1 MTPLEY
7 ENFVGQHFIAKGYSV
22 DLTPQSNDYGVDLFA
37 TKASE
42 KIAIQVKMYGQ
53 SRKINRKA
61 IMELFGAKEYFD
73 CTAAKIVTDG
83 SLLLDA
89 VQVAEKLNIEIIYLA
104 PIDEAIS
111 IKNKF
116 KSEEGDFFDV
126 WEKYITPLEGK
137 TLFNSQNKPNK
148 ILKVDFSGVQRV
160 TSNGKYSKIGIEIFR
175 ESYNYVLKN
184 GEITREY
191 INQNFTGRASSGIIL
206 ILSQIPF
213 FKLNLNPAKI
223 IFKRDVQ

>member
-1 MTPLEY
+1 MTPSEY
-7 ENFVGQHFIAKGYSV
+7 EIFVGQHFIAKGYSV

-42 KIAIQVKMYGQ
+42 KIAVQVKMYGQ

-61 IMELFGAKEYFD
+61 VMELFGAKAYFD

-83 SLLLDA
+83 SLLPDA
-89 VQVAEKLNIEIIYLA
+89 MEVAKKLNIEIINLA
-104 PIDEAIS
+104 PVATEVA
-111 IKNKF
+111 IKNEVKF
-116 KSEEGDFFDV
+116 EEDDFYEI
-126 WEKYITPLEGK
+126 WKTYIIPLEGK

-148 ILKVDFSGVQRV
+148 ILKVDFSGIQRI
-160 TSNGKYSKIGIEIFR
+160 TSNGKERKIGIEIFR
-175 ESYNYVLKN
+175 ESYNYALKN
-184 GEITREY
+184 GEITRGY

-213 FKLNLNPAKI
+213 FELNLNPAKI